1 MSNISARSVNF
12 TGSNVPTNTV
22 VSNCHIADD
31 IEFYDYA
38 FDRVKVENNF
48 ATNIIFLGDI
58 TTSTIANNIVEG
70 DIDFKKVSTAN
81 CVTGN
86 KGNQILFGSGV
97 GFFLLIKLQ

>member
-1 MSNISARSVNF
+1 MSNILARSVNF

-22 VSNCHIADD
+22 VSNCHIAD
-31 IEFYDYA
+31 
-38 FDRVKVENNF
+38 
-48 ATNIIFLGDI
+48 
-58 TTSTIANNIVEG
+58 

-97 GFFLLIKLQ
+97 GFFPPNKTAVTGNRMTTVISNIVVGNVSPTIAVWAPN